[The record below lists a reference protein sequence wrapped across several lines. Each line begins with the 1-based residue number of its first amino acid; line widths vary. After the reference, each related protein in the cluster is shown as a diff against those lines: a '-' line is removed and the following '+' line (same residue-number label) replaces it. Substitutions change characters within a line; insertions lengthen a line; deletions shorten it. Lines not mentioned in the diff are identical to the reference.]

1 MNKFNVLKT
10 LRECF
15 GKVLPNKDSR
25 TNTSPLEFVV
35 SFVFCY
41 LGDSKTFSLEAIRRE
56 MKTNLDQ
63 DIGRSAFWER
73 LSRER
78 LKKFLR
84 KIVSELMSSLATSV
98 SLGSNISSQLGVTDI
113 WVIDSSTIT
122 LKDGAKK
129 AYPGTGTAAGI
140 KWHACFSLPTG
151 VMKWFQLTPSSTH
164 DRKCIPDIKQLS
176 GKLTIFDLGYYDF
189 GLLLKIQEVKGFF
202 LSRLKS
208 NAVVFVKEIVQG
220 LSEKHVGQ
228 SLLSINFNKNMG
240 KIIEVLI
247 EKVHDD
253 DTLVCRA
260 VGFWNPSEQRYH
272 WYVTNLKVSAILIYP
287 LYRLRWQ
294 IELIFKA
301 CKNSLNANQ
310 ITSENENIIE
320 SLLLASI
327 AAHLS
332 SHTLFEAAV
341 NELDEYQTMAISFQ
355 RISKVTVVLSRNFVQ
370 FLLNP
375 SKHIE
380 SLMRKMKLFVNEL
393 FDPNYK
399 NRETSLMRVHALLD
413 NST

>member
-1 MNKFNVLKT
+1 MKSN
-10 LRECF
+10 
-15 GKVLPNKDSR
+15 
-25 TNTSPLEFVV
+25 
-35 SFVFCY
+35 
-41 LGDSKTFSLEAIRRE
+41 LGQNISK
-56 MKTNLDQ
+56 
-63 DIGRSAFWER
+63 SAFWER

-78 LKKFLR
+78 LKKLLG
-84 KIVSELMSSLATSV
+84 KIVSELMSNLATSV
-98 SLGSNISSQLGVTDI
+98 SVGGNILSQLGVTDI
-113 WVIDSSTIT
+113 WIVDSSTIT
-122 LKDGAKK
+122 LQDGAKNNF
-129 AYPGTGTAAGI
+129 PGTGAAAGI
-140 KWHACFSLPTG
+140 KWHACFSLMTG
-151 VMKWFQLTPSSTH
+151 VMTWFHLTPSSTH
-164 DRKCIPDIKQLS
+164 DRKCMPDIKLLR
-176 GKLTIFDLGYYDF
+176 GKLLISDLGYYDF
-189 GLLLKIQEVKGFF
+189 GILLQIQKVGGFF

-208 NAVVFVKEIVQG
+208 NAAVYVKEIVQG

-228 SLLSINFNKNMG
+228 SLLSINFNK
-240 KIIEVLI
+240 KTRAIVEVMI
-247 EKVHDD
+247 EKVHDH

-272 WYVTNLKVSAILIYP
+272 WYVTNLKVMAILIYP

-310 ITSENENIIE
+310 ITSGDRNIIE

-327 AAHLS
+327 AAHLG

-341 NELDEYQTMAISFQ
+341 NELDECKTTAISFK
-355 RISKVTVVLSRNFVQ
+355 RISKVAVVLSRDFVR

-380 SLMRKMKLFVNEL
+380 SLMRKIKLFVNEL

-399 NRETSLMRVHALLD
+399 NRETSLMRVHKLLG

>member
-1 MNKFNVLKT
+1 MNKFNMLKT

-15 GKVLPNKDSR
+15 EKVLPNKDSR
-25 TNTSPLEFVV
+25 TNISPLEFVV

-63 DIGRSAFWER
+63 DISRSAFWER

-84 KIVSELMSSLATSV
+84 KIVGELMSNLATSV
-98 SLGSNISSQLGVTDI
+98 SLGSNILSQLGVTDI
-113 WVIDSSTIT
+113 WVVDSSTIT
-122 LKDGAKK
+122 LKDGAKND
-129 AYPGTGTAAGI
+129 YPGTGT
-140 KWHACFSLPTG
+140 T
-151 VMKWFQLTPSSTH
+151 
-164 DRKCIPDIKQLS
+164 
-176 GKLTIFDLGYYDF
+176 
-189 GLLLKIQEVKGFF
+189 
-202 LSRLKS
+202 
-208 NAVVFVKEIVQG
+208 
-220 LSEKHVGQ
+220 
-228 SLLSINFNKNMG
+228 
-240 KIIEVLI
+240 
-247 EKVHDD
+247 
-253 DTLVCRA
+253 
-260 VGFWNPSEQRYH
+260 
-272 WYVTNLKVSAILIYP
+272 
-287 LYRLRWQ
+287 
-294 IELIFKA
+294 
-301 CKNSLNANQ
+301 
-310 ITSENENIIE
+310 
-320 SLLLASI
+320 

-341 NELDEYQTMAISFQ
+341 NELDECQTMAISFQ

-380 SLMRKMKLFVNEL
+380 SLTRKIKLFVNEL